1 MIIFKIIIVMNI
13 LTLIL
18 IQILKERRKILLI
31 TAFVCIPSLL
41 FCIPSLL
48 SLASTMFTVI
58 IPIMELPEEQKSMHM
73 HIYPFTAF
81 LLIFITVA
89 IGSMKANKITFKEF
103 LNDFFK

>member
-1 MIIFKIIIVMNI
+1 MNI

-41 FCIPSLL
+41 L
-48 SLASTMFTVI
+48 LASTMFTVI
-58 IPIMELPEEQKSMHM
+58 IPMMELPEEQKSMHM
-73 HIYPFTAF
+73 LIYPFTAF

-89 IGSMKANKITFKEF
+89 IGSMKSNKITFKEF

>member
-18 IQILKERRKILLI
+18 IQILKERRKIFLLL
-31 TAFVCIPSLL
+31 AFVTTSSLG
-41 FCIPSLL
+41 LL
-48 SLASTMFTVI
+48 VYAMFTVI
-58 IPIMELPEEQKSMHM
+58 NPMMGLPEGQKSMHM
-73 HIYPFTAF
+73 LIYPFTAF

>member
-1 MIIFKIIIVMNI
+1 MNI

-18 IQILKERRKILLI
+18 IQILKERSKILLI
-31 TAFVCIPSLL
+31 TAFV
-41 FCIPSLL
+41 CIPSLL

-58 IPIMELPEEQKSMHM
+58 IPIMELPEGQKSMHM
-73 HIYPFTAF
+73 LIYPFTAF

>member
-18 IQILKERRKILLI
+18 IQILKERRKIFLLL
-31 TAFVCIPSLL
+31 AFVTTPSLG
-41 FCIPSLL
+41 LL
-48 SLASTMFTVI
+48 VYAMFTVI
-58 IPIMELPEEQKSMHM
+58 NPMMGLPEGQKSMHVL
-73 HIYPFTAF
+73 IYPFTAF
-81 LLIFITVA
+81 LLIFVTVA